1 MGVCWTTGD
10 VLILCN
16 DFLNSQTGTIFVARG
31 CHDYLWSKVLEVT
44 DDYVRCEQPRRCGGD
59 DMDTVGKFCFIA
71 LFRFGGSLYSYTYV
85 S

>member
-44 DDYVRCEQPRRCGGD
+44 DDYVICEQPHISSGMTCNVVATHYPNLAI
-59 DMDTVGKFCFIA
+59 MFIQC
-71 LFRFGGSLYSYTYV
+71 V
-85 S
+85 K